1 MHGSSR
7 GLPIRAA
14 LQAGFTG
21 IACGAA
27 MAGLRPVCE
36 FMTFNFAMQAIDQ
49 IINSAAKTLYMSAG
63 TIPVPI
69 VFRGPNGAAAGVAA
83 QHSQC
88 YGAWYSH
95 VPGLKVWRCCPVHVP
110 ICGRDPAMTVLT
122 AHQGWNLRQP
132 GCGCVIQE
140 VTGR

>member
-1 MHGSSR
+1 MWPMCLSLAR
-7 GLPIRAA
+7 G
-14 LQAGFTG
+14 G
-21 IACGAA
+21 
-27 MAGLRPVCE
+27 V
-36 FMTFNFAMQAIDQ
+36 QAIDQ

-95 VPGLKVWRCCPVHVP
+95 VPGLKVGL
-110 ICGRDPAMTVLT
+110 GRA
-122 AHQGWNLRQP
+122 
-132 GCGCVIQE
+132 CVC
-140 VTGR
+140 V